1 MMIRDPSPRHGLA
14 RILSKR
20 GVLSRRAAAELIRAG
35 RVAVAGRV
43 VRDPEWPTALDA
55 EISLDGLSV
64 FATERVVLAINK
76 RRGWLCTARDERG
89 RPTVYEALRDGPD
102 APWLAPV
109 GRLDRASEGLLLMSN
124 DTALAARILDP
135 ERGPAKTYHLKLRGR
150 PDPALPARWLNG
162 IWDHGERLRA
172 KDLALL
178 REGPRSFWLAVRLK
192 GGRNRQ
198 LRRMAAAD
206 GLTVERLVRIAI
218 GGLAL
223 GDLPK
228 GRCRRLAAA
237 EIERLF
243 AEPPLLSPP
252 SV

>member
-1 MMIRDPSPRHGLA
+1 MSRNPSPRHGLA
-14 RILSKR
+14 RVLSKR

-35 RVAVAGRV
+35 RVAVAGRI
-43 VRDPEWPTALDA
+43 VRDPQSPTALDA
-55 EISLDGLSV
+55 EISLDGQPI
-64 FATERVVLAINK
+64 FAATRVVLAINK
-76 RRGWLCTARDERG
+76 RRGWVCTARDERG
-89 RPTVYEALRDGPD
+89 RPTVYEALRDWPD

-109 GRLDRASEGLLLMSN
+109 GRLDRASEGLLLLSN

-150 PDPALPARWLNG
+150 VDPELPARWLEG
-162 IWDHGERLRA
+162 IWDHGELLRA
-172 KDLALL
+172 QDLALL

-218 GGLAL
+218 GGLEL
-223 GDLPK
+223 RDLAK
-228 GRCRRLAAA
+228 GQCRRLEPA

-243 AEPPLLSPP
+243 AKPPSLSPP
-252 SV
+252 WA